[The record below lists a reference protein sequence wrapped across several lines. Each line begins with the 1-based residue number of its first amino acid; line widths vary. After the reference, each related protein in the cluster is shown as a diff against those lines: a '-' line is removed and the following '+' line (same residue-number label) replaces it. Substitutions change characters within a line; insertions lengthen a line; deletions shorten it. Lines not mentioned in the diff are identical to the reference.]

1 MFALVDCNNFF
12 VSCERVFQP
21 QLEGRP
27 VVVLSNNDGCVV
39 ARSNEAKA
47 MGIKMGTPF
56 FKIRGLTDRGV
67 VEVRSSNYQLYGDM
81 SARVMRMLRG
91 FVPEVEVYSIDEAF
105 LLLGDMKPEQYMPL
119 CRSIVAQIRSW
130 TGIPVSIGLA
140 PTRTLGKMAS
150 HFAKR
155 YPAYRG
161 VCAIDNEQK
170 RLKALSL
177 TPVKEIWGVGW
188 RGAPK
193 LEAAGVRTAADLVAR
208 PEEWVYRN
216 MGIGGVRTWRELR
229 GIPCISR
236 ELEERRQS
244 ICTSRS
250 FAEMIQDRD
259 ELAARVSDF
268 AAACARKLRKEGSV
282 AGKVA
287 VFLGTN
293 RFREDLP
300 QYNPVGEI
308 ELDPPD
314 NSTQEIVKA
323 ALLVLDRIYSPGFYY
338 KRAGVTVGDTG
349 SSQLVQASLFEQEE
363 ETLNRGKEAALSDL
377 MDRINSQGGN
387 LLRLGVQR
395 PGHYSDGI
403 RREHCSRRYSTDW
416 DELLEI
422 K

>member
-21 QLEGRP
+21 WLEGRA

-47 MGIKMGTPF
+47 LGIKMGTPF
-56 FKIRGLTDRGV
+56 FQVRGLCDSGRL
-67 VEVRSSNYQLYGDM
+67 EVRSSNYRLYGDM
-81 SARVMRMLRG
+81 SGRVMRLLRRT
-91 FVPEVEVYSIDEAF
+91 VPQVEVYSIDEAF
-105 LLLGDMKPEQYMPL
+105 MVLGEMKPERYMPL
-119 CRSIVAQIRSW
+119 CRETAEKVRRW
-130 TGIPVSIGLA
+130 TGIPVSIGVA
-140 PTRTLGKMAS
+140 PTRTLAKMAS

-161 VCAIDNEQK
+161 VCAIDSVEK
-170 RLKALSL
+170 RRKALEL
-177 TPVKEIWGVGW
+177 TPIREVWGVGW

-193 LEAAGVRTAADLVAR
+193 LEASGVRTAADFAGR
-208 PEEWVYRN
+208 PEEWVLRH
-216 MGIGGVRTWRELR
+216 MGTGGVRTWMELHGEAVINR
-229 GIPCISR
+229 DI
-236 ELEERRQS
+236 EERKQS

-250 FAEMIQDRD
+250 FPELIEDRD

-268 AAACARKLRKEGSV
+268 AAACARKLRKEDSV
-282 AGKVA
+282 AGKVM

-300 QYNPVGEI
+300 QYNPTGES
-308 ELDPPD
+308 ELDPPA
-314 NSTQEIVKA
+314 NSTQAIVKA
-323 ALLVLDRIYSPGFYY
+323 ALEVFGRIYSPGYGY
-338 KRAGVTVGDTG
+338 KRAGVIVGGTG
-349 SSQLVQASLFEQEE
+349 PADLVQLSLFDREE
-363 ETLNRGKEAALSDL
+363 DRESREKSETLSEL
-377 MDRINSQGGN
+377 MDRINSRGEN

-403 RREHCSRRYSTDW
+403 RREHCSRLFTTDW
-416 DELLEI
+416 NELLEI

>member
-21 QLEGRP
+21 WLEGRP

-56 FKIRGLTDRGV
+56 FKIRSLTDRGV

-140 PTRTLGKMAS
+140 PTRTLG
-150 HFAKR
+150 
-155 YPAYRG
+155 
-161 VCAIDNEQK
+161 
-170 RLKALSL
+170 
-177 TPVKEIWGVGW
+177 
-188 RGAPK
+188 K

-314 NSTQEIVKA
+314 NSTQEIVRA
-323 ALLVLDRIYSPGFYY
+323 ALLVLDRIYSPGFCY

-363 ETLNRGKEAALSDL
+363 ETLNRGKKAALSDL

-416 DELLEI
+416 NELLEI